1 MKIKCYLRHKKDSK
15 EIRCICKRDNPGC
28 DRYKGCIKD
37 YAYINEYKGI
47 EEAMNNSEK
56 RR

>member
-1 MKIKCYLRHKKDSK
+1 MKIKCYLRHKKNSK

-28 DRYKGCIKD
+28 DRYRTCVKED
-37 YAYINEYKGI
+37 VYFNEYKGI
-47 EEAMNNSEK
+47 DEAINNSEK